1 MYVCPNCGQN
11 LKFDIARQMMHCDY
25 CDTVMDPYAITE
37 KRGVTEYVEP
47 TYTEETGPD
56 GETKVVSP
64 NAEFTEAANVEM
76 MEVTSYICP
85 QCGGE
90 IVGDTNEAMVF
101 CSYCGAST
109 PLNPRMTNMRRPE
122 MIIPFSKTKQDC
134 ATSYVSLLKKAL
146 FAPKE
151 LKDPKQISGFRA
163 IYMPYWLY
171 DFKKQGPATYKGE
184 HCYHRGNYDYT
195 DHYSITTSVDMEYDG
210 VNYDASS
217 SFSDTLSQAI
227 SPYDT
232 KYARPFTTAFM
243 SGFYADTMD
252 VEPSVYEKEA
262 KDIVCDHA
270 ADAIMQQQRSSKYTV
285 EKESVKKALD
295 PKTNKSV
302 LAMFPVWFMSYKTT
316 DKKGKER
323 VLYSVINGQTGK
335 AAADIPVDI
344 RKYVIGS
351 LILAIP
357 LFIVFNMFLQLRPM
371 FLSIAA
377 AVISIICMIS
387 LYAQSSQIAAKEMGS
402 DDAGLSSINKRNKE
416 YKQALKTRE
425 KWEAKSIWKANA
437 VFFFV
442 PIILCALLILFKPV
456 HDAYYYV
463 TVIISGV
470 CDCFMLT
477 DIMRRYNKLAT
488 RPLPQFKKKGG
499 DDSAN
504 ITGNI

>member
-252 VEPSVYEKEA
+252 VSAEVYEKQA
-262 KDIVCDHA
+262 KKLVSDHA
-270 ADAIMQQQRSSKYTV
+270 ADILAANQKSSAYTI
-285 EKESVKKALD
+285 KKDTVSNSLT
-295 PKTNKSV
+295 PITKNKT
-302 LAMFPVWFMSYKTT
+302 LAMMPVWFMSYQTR
-316 DKKGKER
+316 DKKGNPR
-323 VLYSVINGQTGK
+323 VLYAVVNGQTGK
-335 AAADIPVDI
+335 TAADLPVDV
-344 RKYVIGS
+344 KKFLIGS
-351 LILAIP
+351 LILALP
-357 LFIVFNMFLQLRPM
+357 LFLIFNLILNIPP
-371 FLSIAA
+371 LYLAITGT
-377 AVISIICMIS
+377 VISLICLVS
-387 LYAQSSQIAAKEMGS
+387 LTSQAGKIAEREMGA
-402 DDAGLSSINKRNKE
+402 DDAGQESVATNKKQRKE
-416 YKQALKTRE
+416 ALKRR
-425 KWEAKSIWKANA
+425 KAWEVKDVKRVNRPFYII
-437 VFFFV
+437 
-442 PIILCALLILFKPV
+442 PIVICAFLLLLKP
-456 HDAYYYV
+456 DYDYWYYAG
-463 TVIISGV
+463 VIISGI
-470 CDCFMLT
+470 CDCFMMT
-477 DIMRRYNKLAT
+477 DIMRRYNKLVT
-488 RPLPQFKKKGG
+488 RPLPQFNRKGG
-499 DDSAN
+499 DDSAEELKHS
-504 ITGNI
+504 